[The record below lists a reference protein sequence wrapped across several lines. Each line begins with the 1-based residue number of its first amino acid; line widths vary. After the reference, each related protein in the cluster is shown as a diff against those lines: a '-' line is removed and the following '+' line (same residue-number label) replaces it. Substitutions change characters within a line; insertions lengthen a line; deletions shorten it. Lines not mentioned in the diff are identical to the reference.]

1 MNNFKYFIF
10 VEEIFVSTGTAIRMG
25 GTQKWP

>member
-10 VEEIFVSTGTAIRMG
+10 VEEIFVSTGTAMRMG
-25 GTQKWP
+25 DTQK